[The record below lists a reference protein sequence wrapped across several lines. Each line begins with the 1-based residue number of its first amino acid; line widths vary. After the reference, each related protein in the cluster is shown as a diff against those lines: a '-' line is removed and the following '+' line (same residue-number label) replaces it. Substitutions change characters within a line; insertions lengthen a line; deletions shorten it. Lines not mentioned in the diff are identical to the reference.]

1 MGLKRSVPCSCWG
14 EGGAAKPCI
23 PQRGRGPRAVGHPSV
38 GPRPQG
44 CHLLPEGHDVPLG
57 LFRSIVSLRTG
68 ARPSGPANSLRTHAQ
83 LCVPGHQA
91 DPGQRLL
98 SEISPALPDSWGFG
112 ARGGRRALGPGR
124 AWKAGSCW
132 RPESSNGLSAAPSLF
147 SNQAGEHGAR
157 LLTSFRLS
165 EGFSKAHVFPVITC
179 LGLRLGQRFPLG
191 ADSPECCGRGA
202 GVHRKR
208 SPRCPHAVQARG
220 VNPPPGAS

>member
-1 MGLKRSVPCSCWG
+1 MSCLLWSLSVPSNVHLPESRLPGYVIHQHKTKPSGPCSSRRQGHGQGLRSLRTSHRLPWDSSVQCHALAG
-14 EGGAAKPCI
+14 ESCKAMHSAERTRAKSSGTP
-23 PQRGRGPRAVGHPSV
+23 PV

-112 ARGGRRALGPGR
+112 ARGAGGRWDRAVSGRRGAAGGRRAAMASARLPVSSR
-124 AWKAGSCW
+124 I
-132 RPESSNGLSAAPSLF
+132 RPESTGL
-147 SNQAGEHGAR
+147 
-157 LLTSFRLS
+157 
-165 EGFSKAHVFPVITC
+165 
-179 LGLRLGQRFPLG
+179 
-191 ADSPECCGRGA
+191 
-202 GVHRKR
+202 
-208 SPRCPHAVQARG
+208 
-220 VNPPPGAS
+220 AS